1 MCRWGSDLTCYMT
14 GLILALPPFINK
26 TSSSTSIAS
35 MTVKFVCFTDKTH
48 SKANF
53 CKITNLTFNILF
65 SIVRLKNGTQKRDQN
80 VTKLRKAIR
89 AFPYKGAYTS
99 YKRKEI
105 MLVLLKYHIN
115 NNYLPIIL
123 SFELQWSVI
132 QNGNNSQNHYV
143 WTRSS
148 SW

>member
-1 MCRWGSDLTCYMT
+1 MSRLVSRILPGFPRIKNKTLLSNMHRRSSDLTCYMT

-35 MTVKFVCFTDKTH
+35 MTVKSVCFTDKTH

-80 VTKLRKAIR
+80 VTNLEKPLGRFLIKELTPVI
-89 AFPYKGAYTS
+89 KGKKSCLFYW
-99 YKRKEI
+99 
-105 MLVLLKYHIN
+105 N
-115 NNYLPIIL
+115 II
-123 SFELQWSVI
+123 
-132 QNGNNSQNHYV
+132 
-143 WTRSS
+143 
-148 SW
+148 